1 MRTPRV
7 FLKTELKANSIIELD
22 QNISDH
28 RPVAVKSIFSFEQN
42 YDLNGDGNI
51 NENDLIDTLVQR
63 PTSMDLILTGP
74 SIPSR
79 VIEMADQVTELR
91 SGH

>member
-28 RPVAVKSIFSFEQN
+28 LK
-42 YDLNGDGNI
+42 
-51 NENDLIDTLVQR
+51 
-63 PTSMDLILTGP
+63 
-74 SIPSR
+74 
-79 VIEMADQVTELR
+79 VTNKKIGQQLHLFDVRSNAAKIRHELSELR
-91 SGH
+91 KRKHKEDRELA

>member
-28 RPVAVKSIFSFEQN
+28 LKVTNKKIGQQLHLF
-42 YDLNGDGNI
+42 DGRGNSC
-51 NENDLIDTLVQR
+51 LLY
-63 PTSMDLILTGP
+63 TSP
-74 SIPSR
+74 SPRDRTRSRMPSS
-79 VIEMADQVTELR
+79 A
-91 SGH
+91 

>member
-28 RPVAVKSIFSFEQN
+28 LKVTNKKIGQQLHLFEG
-42 YDLNGDGNI
+42 LLG
-51 NENDLIDTLVQR
+51 L
-63 PTSMDLILTGP
+63 
-74 SIPSR
+74 
-79 VIEMADQVTELR
+79 
-91 SGH
+91 

>member
-28 RPVAVKSIFSFEQN
+28 LKVTNKKIGQQLHLFDGRGNSTF
-42 YDLNGDGNI
+42 GNI
-51 NENDLIDTLVQR
+51 I
-63 PTSMDLILTGP
+63 
-74 SIPSR
+74 
-79 VIEMADQVTELR
+79 
-91 SGH
+91 